1 MGYITL
7 QKSLYWRAIQP
18 LLQANIGSFGKE
30 SLISHALTFCIREN
44 NYNTTIRH
52 KKGDKNTCNAFI
64 DSSPAD
70 ARTEKTN
77 KPKAYNLG
85 LIREK
90 YKEKNTII
98 VKPFQKNT
106 S

>member
-1 MGYITL
+1 MGYIAL
-7 QKSLYWRAIQP
+7 QKSLYWRAKQP

-30 SLISHALTFCIREN
+30 GLIPHAPTFCIREN
-44 NYNTTIRH
+44 DYNTTICH
-52 KKGDKNTCNAFI
+52 KKGDKISCNAFI

-70 ARTEKTN
+70 ARTTKTS
-77 KPKAYNLG
+77 KSKAYNFV

-90 YKEKNTII
+90 NKEKNTII
-98 VKPFQKNT
+98 VKAFQKNT